1 MLPLSPLLLSSQLAY
16 IKTEHPWHVAFH
28 LNSLF
33 SAFVFLPYPNF
44 SSPFL
49 TAFVFVCFYV
59 ILSPFFMLHTPSGH
73 AKQSTPPLY
82 VPPVS
87 FFPCLA
93 GCDCRR
99 RRRMSRT
106 QVQLFP
112 LSCMHLFVWVNV
124 FLCSL
129 HSLSLSIGTLCL
141 LYFTCIFVLF
151 LSWLIPIQLCSHPDV
166 HNYYSLF
173 PSILFVT
180 ELWATDPPG
189 GGELHSLHQP
199 AW

>member
-1 MLPLSPLLLSSQLAY
+1 MLLFILTPCSLL
-16 IKTEHPWHVAFH
+16 
-28 LNSLF
+28 
-33 SAFVFLPYPNF
+33 FVFLPHPNF

-49 TAFVFVCFYV
+49 SAFAFICFYV

-87 FFPCLA
+87 FFPCLS

-112 LSCMHLFVWVNV
+112 LSRMHLFVWVNV

-129 HSLSLSIGTLCL
+129 HSLP
-141 LYFTCIFVLF
+141 
-151 LSWLIPIQLCSHPDV
+151 LSWHIMFAILHMYICFISFMIDSYTTLPIQMCIIVIP
-166 HNYYSLF
+166 NF
-173 PSILFVT
+173 PPFSV
-180 ELWATDPPG
+180 
-189 GGELHSLHQP
+189 
-199 AW
+199 